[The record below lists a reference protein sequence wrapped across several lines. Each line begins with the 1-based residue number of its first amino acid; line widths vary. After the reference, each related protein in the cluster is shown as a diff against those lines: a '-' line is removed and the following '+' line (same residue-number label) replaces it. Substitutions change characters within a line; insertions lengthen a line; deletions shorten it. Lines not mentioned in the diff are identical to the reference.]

1 MRRIL
6 FIMLLTLAGCQQL
19 PPTPADLQ
27 ARRFE
32 SAPGMSVIY
41 IVRDIPDHNR
51 APATIS
57 LDERMSIT
65 TYEGTYY
72 RWEVPPGEHRIA
84 GMFADIGGITLQ
96 TQPDRIYY
104 VQQWTKPF
112 QQYATSYFRP
122 VEERQAHAVIA
133 RSVLVP

>member
-1 MRRIL
+1 MQRIL
-6 FIMLLTLAGCQQL
+6 FIVLLALAGCQQL

-32 SAPGMSVIY
+32 GVPGMSVIY
-41 IVRDIPDHNR
+41 IVRDIPDHNKS
-51 APATIS
+51 PATLI
-57 LDERMSIT
+57 LDDRMSIT

-72 RWEVPPGEHRIA
+72 RWEVPPGDHRIA
-84 GMFADIGGITLQ
+84 GIAGDNGSITLQ
-96 TQPDRIYY
+96 TQADRIYY

-112 QQYATSYFRP
+112 QQYATSSFRP

>member
-6 FIMLLTLAGCQQL
+6 FIVLLALAGCQQL

-32 SAPGMSVIY
+32 TAPGMSVIY
-41 IVRDIPDHNR
+41 IVRDKPDHNTV
-51 APATIS
+51 PATIS
-57 LDERMSIT
+57 LDGRMSIT

-72 RWEVPPGEHRIA
+72 RWEVPAGEHHIA
-84 GMFADIGGITLQ
+84 GMFADVGRITLQ
-96 TQPDRIYY
+96 TQPDRVYY

-112 QQYATSYFRP
+112 QQYASTYYEP
-122 VEERQAHAVIA
+122 VEEQQARAVIS